1 MMVVAITRGPANP
14 ISAPGSA
21 SKMSHADAKLAVTPP
36 VVGWVIMQRLDE
48 AVTLHRQ
55 TGQRQLEGHALAAWG
70 DVYFERGQAEQA
82 VHYYGESLKLRWALD
97 DRKGEGWM
105 LHHLARVYALEG
117 ETDRAHDSAA
127 QATKIA
133 EEIGDEELL
142 KACRCLLKA

>member
-1 MMVVAITRGPANP
+1 MGRHEE
-14 ISAPGSA
+14 A
-21 SKMSHADAKLAVTPP
+21 S
-36 VVGWVIMQRLDE
+36 QRLDE

-70 DVYFERGQAEQA
+70 DVYFEMRQAEQA

-127 QATKIA
+127 QASKIA
-133 EEIGDEELL
+133 EEIGDDELL
-142 KACRCLLKA
+142 KACRRLLKA